1 MEEVADEATVEGTDV
16 DREAIAGDDSIV
28 IATTMKA
35 TMAETGIKKMGRSRN
50 VTFAEFLAIFNNFAE
65 SGKQKIGA
73 DILIPVQNARKIV
86 IIAVKT
92 GIIKLSVRTRTRI
105 KTIRETGSGGRSD
118 RPPSSSIRL
127 QQESAVSVRNHRF
140 LATF

>member
-16 DREAIAGDDSIV
+16 DREAIAGGDSIV

-92 GIIKLSVRTRTRI
+92 LSVRTRTRI